1 MTFLSP
7 MRVILPLLILGLA
20 PAAHAQSQATQDQ
33 AAQGDA
39 APTGPPT
46 AVDKN
51 KSPSVTR
58 TAPTTTAAGPA
69 LTGNF
74 LTTFNVSTLG
84 RPAPSI
90 NQKLTLDYALPHGQ
104 ILDLRIE
111 NYYEGSY
118 NDLPP
123 GDLSRNINE
132 HKLEVQVT
140 YTRPL
145 SKVFS
150 ISPALLHHDNFR
162 FHDTYYWAILTLTAK
177 LPLSK
182 KVTLTPNLSAE
193 KRLRGGRLFFDS
205 ATILDYV
212 FLPHWTAEAVYHRY
226 ENFGELDL
234 NPTEKEEQ
242 EYGVIREL
250 PGNKTVALSFF
261 RHTQHG
267 SPNDQFS
274 FIHLKFGVGF

>member
-1 MTFLSP
+1 MTFLP
-7 MRVILPLLILGLA
+7 LMRVIPPLLILGLA
-20 PAAHAQSQATQDQ
+20 PVTYAQSQATQ
-33 AAQGDA
+33 GNGT
-39 APTGPPT
+39 PTSPPP
-46 AVDKN
+46 AVQKN
-51 KSPSVTR
+51 KPPSVTR
-58 TAPTTTAAGPA
+58 AEPTTTATGPA

-84 RPAPSI
+84 RPAPSG
-90 NQKLTLDYALPHGQ
+90 NGKLTLDYALPYGQ
-104 ILDLRIE
+104 ILDLRVE

-132 HKLEVQVT
+132 HKLEVQMT

-145 SKVFS
+145 NKVFS
-150 ISPALLHHDNFR
+150 ISPALLHHDNFH
-162 FHDTYYWAILTLTAK
+162 FSDSYYWAILTLTVK

-182 KVTLTPNLSAE
+182 SVTLTPNISAE
-193 KRLRGGRLFFDS
+193 KRLRGGRLFYDS
-205 ATILDYV
+205 ATTLDYA
-212 FLPHWTAEAVYHRY
+212 FLPHWTAEATYHRY
-226 ENFGELDL
+226 ENFGELDPE
-234 NPTEKEEQ
+234 PTEKEEQ

-261 RHTQHG
+261 RHIQHG

-274 FIHLKFGVGF
+274 FVHLKFGIGF